1 MRLSRPGS
9 LGLGESHPVVVPVED
24 GVVLANEHVSQD
36 PQGPGRGGNVQ
47 AHETTQAYGLSGL
60 RDLFDRRE
68 TESEREKNKRGPQTK
83 LQCLLLN
90 DATVTPLLQRHPPV
104 SPPAGGR
111 GSYLEDV
118 LVSAQAEGLPTDVEG
133 DDRKCWDLV
142 TAHHVLKPR
151 RNCNF

>member
-9 LGLGESHPVVVPVED
+9 LSVGESHPVAVPVED
-24 GVVLANEHVSQD
+24 GVVLANEHVSQN
-36 PQGPGRGGNVQ
+36 PQGPCRGGNVQ
-47 AHETTQAYGLSGL
+47 AHETTQADGLSGL

-68 TESEREKNKRGPQTK
+68 TESETVKTKPRPQTK

-90 DATVTPLLQRHPPV
+90 DATVTPLLLRPAPV

-133 DDRKCWDLV
+133 DDRKRWDLV
-142 TAHHVLKPR
+142 TLHHVLKPR
-151 RNCNF
+151 RNCHL